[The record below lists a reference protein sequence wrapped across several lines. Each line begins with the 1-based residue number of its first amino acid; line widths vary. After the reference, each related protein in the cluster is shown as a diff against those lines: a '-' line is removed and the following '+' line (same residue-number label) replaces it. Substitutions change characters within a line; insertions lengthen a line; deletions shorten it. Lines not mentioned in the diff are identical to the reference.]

1 MANGRDNVSETFKL
15 QILEA
20 ISTIRKNRNRPDG
33 KTIQEY
39 INHSSAGNINESF
52 VLDNLRVLVDQ
63 NIILNKPTSSG
74 DSYYIVESNSSDKC
88 IIPIDCDTPLNVV
101 HKNMQG
107 DNGKN
112 RNNAYPKNI
121 TVIQDTSTN
130 TSNRVTVTQDA
141 STSASNRVAKGTD
154 SYLDLVLKSL
164 RDHIVSLEN
173 QLRDKQYIIEELLK
187 KSYQSSCN
195 CTVANSNLIN
205 AQKYHTKYTQN
216 PMIPS
221 SNVNDCKFC

>member
-1 MANGRDNVSETFKL
+1 M
-15 QILEA
+15 
-20 ISTIRKNRNRPDG
+20 
-33 KTIQEY
+33 
-39 INHSSAGNINESF
+39 
-52 VLDNLRVLVDQ
+52 DQ

-88 IIPIDCDTPLNVV
+88 IIPIDCDPPLNVV

-112 RNNAYPKNI
+112 TNNAYPKNI

-141 STSASNRVAKGTD
+141 STSASNRVDKGTD
-154 SYLDLVLKSL
+154 SYLELILKSL

-205 AQKYHTKYTQN
+205 AQKYHTKYTEN
-216 PMIPS
+216 PMISS
-221 SNVNDCKFC
+221 SNVNDSVNFVKDNIKNSIDLNSESSTKDFTITPSSSHKNSNTDISLNIKSNTSREKFQKIKILVMAL